1 MIDRRRFLAGSAA
14 SLIAGRNT
22 LAQEPTRRKMSNNS
36 YRIVYNDDGDA
47 PVLLSSNL
55 EHFLELAIDRFMD
68 TQVDALFW
76 NVIASDV
83 LLYPTKVG
91 EMVGS
96 QRQAFDSAQYFQF
109 YQKLLA
115 IVEERQDYLQ
125 AMADRARAVGLEFFP
140 SLRMNDCHDSPVW
153 RAVDTFSQYRK
164 DHSELLL
171 GDSVHPG
178 FSTGFDFAFPEVR
191 ERQAQDRR
199 RAHVHLEVL
208 DGVSAP
214 GATSSDGNQPP
225 SDPPCYPES
234 PPQWTRDG
242 RGGPAPT
249 RLWHRSLIG
258 IALLASCGATC
269 EKQVR
274 EPDSSQSFRGN
285 QP

>member
-1 MIDRRRFLAGSAA
+1 MTMATHPCFSPPTWSISWSWPLTVSWIPRWMPFSGT
-14 SLIAGRNT
+14 SLPATFYSI
-22 LAQEPTRRKMSNNS
+22 RRKWERWS
-36 YRIVYNDDGDA
+36 A
-47 PVLLSSNL
+47 PRGRRL
-55 EHFLELAIDRFMD
+55 
-68 TQVDALFW
+68 TQ
-76 NVIASDV
+76 
-83 LLYPTKVG
+83 P
-91 EMVGS
+91 
-96 QRQAFDSAQYFQF
+96 QYFQF